1 MSEITVLFLI
11 IAVVIVL
18 FVSEKVP
25 VVLVA
30 LGTALALYF
39 TGILDL
45 SQALG
50 GLGDSTTIF
59 IASLFVVSAGLEV
72 TGVTAWAGQLLISKA
87 GDSRVRQIVL
97 IMLLCSLLTALIS
110 LNGSVAALLP
120 VVVVMAVQLKRP
132 PSQLLMP
139 MVFASHAGSILA
151 LTGSPVNVLVSE
163 AAAGAGTGYFG
174 FFEFT
179 IAGIPLLFGT
189 MVILV
194 LLGPRLLPSR
204 GGASMPADLTQHART
219 LVEQYRLDSGLFQLR
234 LRPSSPLIGTAPGGL
249 DLGAY
254 PGLNLI
260 GLQAGATGRPLT
272 RQAFAAGDT
281 IIVKGDAEVAASL
294 ANMQHLAFGSDERE
308 GNITDMLFNRSSGL
322 AEVVIPPRSALIG
335 REVFPGMVTESGDLL
350 ILAVQR
356 NGENLPPGKAQL
368 AAGDSLLLQGTW
380 SALDKR
386 LADPEV
392 LVVDSPD
399 LVRRQAVPM
408 GAGAKSAITILA
420 DGPGAGDRRRALG
433 DRRLVVRGRDGAA
446 ARPDRRPGLPVGQ
459 LDHGDS
465 RRRNDAAIGG
475 DGANR
480 RGPANGRPSGGDRR
494 RGGPLCIARG
504 PVPVDRDPRTA
515 DQQHCHRADHH
526 SNRRR
531 RRARARGLAATGVD
545 DRMRGGS
552 RFVPDARCN
561 TREPD
566 DHGPGR
572 LQVRRLLEAGS
583 GLHGVVLRR
592 CGVHRSAR
600 LEALARRARGRTRH
614 LWAPRQ
620 TCSIA

>member
-408 GAGAKSAITILA
+408 GAGAKSAITIL
-420 DGPGAGDRRRALG
+420 GLMVLAL
-433 DRRLVVRGRDGAA
+433 
-446 ARPDRRPGLPVGQ
+446 
-459 LDHGDS
+459 
-465 RRRNDAAIGG
+465 
-475 DGANR
+475 
-480 RGPANGRPSGGDRR
+480 
-494 RGGPLCIARG
+494 
-504 PVPVDRDPRTA
+504 
-515 DQQHCHRADHH
+515 
-526 SNRRR
+526 
-531 RRARARGLAATGVD
+531 ATGVVPSAIAGLSSAVAMVLLRVLTVD
-545 DRMRGGS
+545 QAYRSVNWTTVILVGAMTPLSAAMAQTGAAQLMADRLVAIVGEAGPYALLAGLFLLTAILGQLIS
-552 RFVPDARCN
+552 N
-561 TREPD
+561 TATALIIIPIAVAAALELGVSPRPVLMTVCVAAAASFLTPVATPVNLMIM
-566 DHGPGR
+566 GPGGYKFGDYWKLGLVCMAWFFVVAVFIVPLVWR
-572 LQVRRLLEAGS
+572 L
-583 GLHGVVLRR
+583 
-592 CGVHRSAR
+592 
-600 LEALARRARGRTRH
+600 
-614 LWAPRQ
+614 
-620 TCSIA
+620 